1 MEIRRGVIEF
11 EARRSSSLV
20 TFEAGSKN
28 QTVGRSGRIV
38 GDGRRQYI
46 FFTYLTT
53 QQGILVCTHGIIA
66 LVMIAVG
73 VRSIRDT
80 SGLITHW
87 DRIMTTQQA
96 IDSNAAGKA
105 FSDKQTSK
113 RLLGLE
119 GNEVDVLD

>member
-1 MEIRRGVIEF
+1 
-11 EARRSSSLV
+11 
-20 TFEAGSKN
+20 
-28 QTVGRSGRIV
+28 
-38 GDGRRQYI
+38 
-46 FFTYLTT
+46 
-53 QQGILVCTHGIIA
+53 
-66 LVMIAVG
+66 MIAVG

-87 DRIMTTQQA
+87 DRIIATQQA

-119 GNEVDVLD
+119 GNEVDVLDQSTGGETEGMVKNEDKVLRQDQ